1 MRAREFIIELKQ
13 GKIKKRHQQS
23 TVGLNTFSDNNKWA
37 SDYLQY
43 RLGLAVAC
51 ANGRDPL
58 DVDSRSWIGQLKTS
72 YPYNKEEQEMLKQ
85 AYKAVGAKYDD
96 INKGDMVSKELDS
109 TNTVSPV
116 ANWNKTK

>member
-1 MRAREFIIELKQ
+1 MRLREIITE
-13 GKIKKRHQQS
+13 IKKGKVKKRYQQS
-23 TVGLNTFSDNNKWA
+23 TVGLNTFADNDKWA

-51 ANGRDPL
+51 ANGKDPI

-72 YPYNKEEQEMLKQ
+72 YPYSKEDQEMLKQ
-85 AYKAVGAKYDD
+85 AYKAVGAKYKD

-109 TNTVSPV
+109 TYTVSPV
-116 ANWNKTK
+116 ANWMKSK